1 MAVSAADVLT
11 YAGAGSSD
19 LAVAESVLPVAVALV
34 TTHLGAAEP
43 PETVRD
49 RAVLEV
55 ASELFHRR
63 NAPQGIS
70 QFGAPDGSVVR
81 VARDPMVA
89 AYPLLA
95 PWVVGLA

>member
-1 MAVSAADVLT
+1 MSVTVNDILAYVGTGDVAT
-11 YAGAGSSD
+11 ATP
-19 LAVAESVLPVAVALV
+19 VLPVAEALV
-34 TTHLGAAEP
+34 AAHVGAADV
-43 PETVRD
+43 PETVLD

-63 NAPQGIS
+63 NAPSGIA
-70 QFGAPDGSVVR
+70 QFGAADGTVVR